1 MPKNVAPNST
11 DPPSGFFESRQP
23 APIMADHSRRSSKTN
38 TSPSATVT
46 PSQPTLAD
54 FRPAWADRTAPTMVR
69 LLVSNATV
77 IAMPVAIVGQNS
89 NGLGQSGLAIQSSH

>member
-1 MPKNVAPNST
+1 MQKIVALNGTATPF
-11 DPPSGFFESRQP
+11 GFFVRRKR
-23 APIMADHSRRSSKTN
+23 APIIADHSRRSSKTN

-89 NGLGQSGLAIQSSH
+89 NGLVQSGLATRR